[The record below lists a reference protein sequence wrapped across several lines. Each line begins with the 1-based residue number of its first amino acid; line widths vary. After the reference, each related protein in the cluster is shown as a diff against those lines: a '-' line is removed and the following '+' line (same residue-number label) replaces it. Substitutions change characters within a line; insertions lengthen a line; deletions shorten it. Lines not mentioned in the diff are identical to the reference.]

1 MSFDDPV
8 EGPVEAGDLLD
19 DPRTDVEAL
28 CLCSL
33 LWSSSPVAR
42 TITDTLIPSDF
53 ERPVYRDL
61 FELVAAQIEV
71 GTLHDPASVAAALTQ
86 TGRAA
91 GHRGTRLSRALS
103 DATMAGGAPEAVG
116 HYAIT
121 VVCAAYRRGFHAAA
135 TSLTEAAIAGRIR
148 RLLALAD
155 NHGNMS
161 SWSLPC
167 SRDVASRVSAP
178 SSALRRRSCDLHV
191 RHLYLPTPL
200 HAAKPP
206 LPEWVV

>member
-1 MSFDDPV
+1 MSAAQPGPDLGDGEVLDDLS
-8 EGPVEAGDLLD
+8 EGPVDAGDLLD
-19 DPRTDVEAL
+19 DPRTDAEAL

-42 TITDTLIPSDF
+42 TITATLTQYDF
-53 ERPVYRDL
+53 ERPVYREL
-61 FELVAAQIEV
+61 FEVIAAQIEA
-71 GTLHDPASVAAALTQ
+71 GKPHDPASIAAALTQ

-135 TSLTEAAIAGRIR
+135 TSLTEAAEQLPQDQLFEHLVSIGRAQR
-148 RLLALAD
+148 AASQRLSAVRVGSAET
-155 NHGNMS
+155 
-161 SWSLPC
+161 SL
-167 SRDVASRVSAP
+167 S
-178 SSALRRRSCDLHV
+178 
-191 RHLYLPTPL
+191 
-200 HAAKPP
+200 
-206 LPEWVV
+206 

>member
-1 MSFDDPV
+1 MSAAPSGSDPGDGEAFDETA
-8 EGPVEAGDLLD
+8 EGPVDAGDLLD

-42 TITDTLIPSDF
+42 TITDVLTRSDF
-53 ERPVYRDL
+53 ERPVYREL
-61 FELVAAQIEV
+61 FEVIATQIEA
-71 GTLHDPASVAAALTQ
+71 GTPHDPASIAAALTQ

-91 GHRGTRLSRALS
+91 GHRGTQLSRALS

-135 TSLTEAAIAGRIR
+135 NSLTEAAEQLPQDQLFPHLLSIGRAQR
-148 RLLALAD
+148 TATQRLAD
-155 NHGNMS
+155 VS
-161 SWSLPC
+161 STLG
-167 SRDVASRVSAP
+167 R
-178 SSALRRRSCDLHV
+178 
-191 RHLYLPTPL
+191 
-200 HAAKPP
+200 PP
-206 LPEWVV
+206 ITEAGGKTETDTVKEQP